1 MSDFHKSFS
10 SCLWHTS
17 WLARFLKLMLYHKVS
32 RDMAVKKTTSFC
44 FNDGSIESLQNTNLE
59 NIFTDSE
66 PCYTFPPANIYR
78 WYSSHFCFSLWC
90 APSVLTS
97 IWSWNHIDYMP
108 FHCGASQYES
118 SNVFHLVMRIYIH
131 CNHHGSV
138 AFVMNLLRLLLTL
151 VMLQSDVSLQI
162 VFSAAFDITKIALMV
177 KRYWHRTT

>member
-1 MSDFHKSFS
+1 M
-10 SCLWHTS
+10 WHTS
-17 WLARFLKLMLYHKVS
+17 WLARFLKLMLYHKVC

-78 WYSSHFCFSLWC
+78 WYSSPFCFSLWC

-151 VMLQSDVSLQI
+151 QCTGDASVWCESSDCVQCCI
-162 VFSAAFDITKIALMV
+162 
-177 KRYWHRTT
+177 WHHKDCIDGEKVLTQNNIK